1 MYQYEKKQTYFWYN
15 MRTIFSPD
23 FGADDL
29 LGDEI
34 QGKINEIVS
43 NLNDFKSGR
52 VGAQKCLCIPDF
64 VGIMDP
70 AMQQC
75 YLRSRFFEMDLH
87 DKKCQCCYLPKF
99 HVRDVYDENMDE
111 YEKEIEDWFD
121 QDKRLAEKIHKK
133 DVQRKWCKC
142 FESADRETRIEQN
155 NKYMGSSLTLKDSM
169 KSSTF
174 GFILAD
180 SVWGARV
187 LSFEL
192 YRHFNKASQFLQPV
206 IGWFEDLKQK
216 SDERKTQ
223 DLEIQTEKQSRHDEA
238 FDDSAPNGL
247 GYRPDAN
254 FENLYAPT
262 EAESKKE
269 TLIPEENPPKTEA
282 EIALENKIGSVNYY
296 IGKWLKLT
304 SDYYPFEPDDILWH
318 NLGVKTKE
326 RCWVRTIYFLVIM
339 SMFIFLTTPVACLN
353 AIKSVPGVVDALNF
367 NWLSSDAMVATFF
380 KNYMLQ
386 LLTLLTNSFFLMITG
401 IIAAGKHFPTK
412 FKYHRYLMQVSFYF
426 FLINMVIMP
435 GIGQFGV
442 TSVANIFVK
451 TEDRTFGE
459 VVETFFLKD
468 GGNTF
473 LMLIIAKIGVG
484 FLMDCLRYR
493 DLLIHGRLNSLVA
506 LKIREN
512 FNVNKWCG
520 DEYDLM
526 PMGPKLA
533 MHCTMVTMVAIFAGQ
548 SPLIAV
554 AVGVWILVSTA
565 VEGMVVI
572 QFHKRECEKFGALF
586 AHALWN
592 IFNGII
598 FAQVVFLSLSIGI
611 FYFAKKNSAQDS
623 VWHDR

>member
-1 MYQYEKKQTYFWYN
+1 VYQYEKKQTYFWYN

-23 FGADDL
+23 FGDDDL

-34 QGKINEIVS
+34 QGKINDIVS
-43 NLNDFKSGR
+43 NLNDLKSGR

-64 VGIMDP
+64 VGIMEP

-87 DKKCQCCYLPKF
+87 DKKCQCCYKPKF

-111 YEKEIEDWFD
+111 YEKEIQDWFD
-121 QDKRLAEKIHKK
+121 PDKRLAEKIHKK

-142 FESADRETRIEQN
+142 FESADREAQIEQN

-206 IGWFEDLKQK
+206 IGWFEDLKHK

-223 DLEIQTEKQSRHDEA
+223 DLEIQTEKQTRHEEA
-238 FDDSAPNGL
+238 FDDSAPKGL

-269 TLIPEENPPKTEA
+269 TLIPEENPPKTE
-282 EIALENKIGSVNYY
+282 EELALENKIGKVNYY

-326 RCWVRTIYFLVIM
+326 RC
-339 SMFIFLTTPVACLN
+339 
-353 AIKSVPGVVDALNF
+353 
-367 NWLSSDAMVATFF
+367 
-380 KNYMLQ
+380 
-386 LLTLLTNSFFLMITG
+386 
-401 IIAAGKHFPTK
+401 
-412 FKYHRYLMQVSFYF
+412 
-426 FLINMVIMP
+426 
-435 GIGQFGV
+435 
-442 TSVANIFVK
+442 
-451 TEDRTFGE
+451 
-459 VVETFFLKD
+459 
-468 GGNTF
+468 
-473 LMLIIAKIGVG
+473 
-484 FLMDCLRYR
+484 
-493 DLLIHGRLNSLVA
+493 
-506 LKIREN
+506 
-512 FNVNKWCG
+512 
-520 DEYDLM
+520 
-526 PMGPKLA
+526 
-533 MHCTMVTMVAIFAGQ
+533 
-548 SPLIAV
+548 
-554 AVGVWILVSTA
+554 
-565 VEGMVVI
+565 
-572 QFHKRECEKFGALF
+572 
-586 AHALWN
+586 
-592 IFNGII
+592 
-598 FAQVVFLSLSIGI
+598 
-611 FYFAKKNSAQDS
+611 
-623 VWHDR
+623 